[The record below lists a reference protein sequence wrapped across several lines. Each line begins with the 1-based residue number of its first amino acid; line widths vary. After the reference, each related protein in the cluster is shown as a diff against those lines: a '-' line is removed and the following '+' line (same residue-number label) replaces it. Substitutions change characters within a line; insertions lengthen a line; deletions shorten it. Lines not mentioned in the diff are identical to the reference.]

1 MITGIEERI
10 HNLDK
15 EISRVRE
22 LMAQYT
28 DDFEWERQYKVKR
41 DERKKI
47 ENEIINSKSMISS
60 KISSLDLDFNV
71 EKDRV
76 LFNQILKD
84 NRVTVYFKES
94 GMDIKVGSLN
104 NIGIRIGYEEGDIE
118 VDDVLENLSKG
129 SFKAIEIVD
138 KKRKRFWFSS
148 MFDE

>member
-1 MITGIEERI
+1 
-10 HNLDK
+10 
-15 EISRVRE
+15 
-22 LMAQYT
+22 MAQYT

-84 NRVTVYFKES
+84 NRVTVYFKEN
-94 GMDIKVGSLN
+94 GMDIMLGSMN
-104 NIGIRIGYEEGDIE
+104 NLGIRVGYEESDIE
-118 VDDVLENLSKG
+118 IDHLLEDLSKG
-129 SFKAIEIVD
+129 SFKAIEIV
-138 KKRKRFWFSS
+138 KNERNEKERKRFWLSS
-148 MFDE
+148 MFDD